1 MNVTE
6 FKKAIKSL
14 INQLEKYDFVKGD
27 KLWYDLDYFDKVVTK
42 KNEAYFEVKSTE
54 DVLDILSFFN
64 FEPKVASKDLDK
76 IIKDKDLNTAM
87 GISLILQIEKPL

>member
-6 FKKAIKSL
+6 FTIAIKSL

-64 FEPKVASKDLDK
+64 FEPQVVEKDIDK
-76 IIKDKDLNTAM
+76 ILKEKDINTAM
-87 GISLILQIEKPL
+87 GVALILQMEKPL

>member
-6 FKKAIKSL
+6 FTNATKSL
-14 INQLEKYDFVKGD
+14 IKQLEKYDFVKGD

-54 DVLDILSFFN
+54 DVLDILSFLN
-64 FEPKVASKDLDK
+64 FEPKVGEKDIDK
-76 IIKDKDLNTAM
+76 ILKEKDINTAI
-87 GISLILQIEKPL
+87 GVALILQIEKPL